1 MIQPTFGKERIAE
14 LDALRGLALFGILS
28 INLYVFN
35 APYTYMWDFYPTF
48 GESEGNIQEW
58 VFTLFGGKSMFIY
71 AFLFGFGF
79 YLQWQRFN
87 KKKGNFQA
95 FYLRRMLVLAT
106 FGLAHVLFFWYGD
119 ILLPYALMGIV
130 LLFIRRWNDTL
141 LLLFSLLLFLAPA
154 VAGLLEIV
162 WGWPSLHGTL
172 PFELPQIIEVYKQ
185 GSYLDILKVNLYQYA
200 SLKNEKLW
208 AYIPKEL
215 ALFIAGYLAA
225 KHGVLQRIKAK
236 PLFYLLASLG
246 AVAIGLLFLNFNGAL
261 YTKLQMSGPQWLPVK
276 IALYVLIADG
286 LQGMAYVTLLIAA
299 FQFRLFGRFLS
310 VFSYAGKMALTNYL
324 MQTLLATVIF
334 SGFGLGYYGSLSP
347 SSLLFLTLGIYAF
360 QVLFSALYLRY
371 NAQGPLERLW
381 RKLSYKPMVKEK
393 VPAVS

>member
-1 MIQPTFGKERIAE
+1 MIHPTAGKERITE

-28 INLYVFN
+28 INIYVFN
-35 APYTYMWDFYPTF
+35 APYGYMWDFYPTF
-48 GESEGNIQEW
+48 GEAESTVQEW

-79 YLQWQRFN
+79 YLQRQRFN

-154 VAGLLEIV
+154 IAWLLENT
-162 WGWPSLHGTL
+162 WGWPSLHASL
-172 PFELPQIIEVYKQ
+172 PLELSQIIEVYKQ
-185 GSYLDILKVNLYQYA
+185 GNYLEILKVNLHQYA

-208 AYIPKEL
+208 VYIPKEL
-215 ALFIAGYLAA
+215 SLFIAGYLAA
-225 KHGVLQRIKAK
+225 KHGFLHQIKAK
-236 PLFYLLASLG
+236 PLYYLLAALIAI
-246 AVAIGLLFLNFNGAL
+246 AVGLAFLNFRREL
-261 YTKLQMSGPQWLPVK
+261 YTMLQMTSQQWMPLK
-276 IALYVLIADG
+276 IVLHVLIADG
-286 LQGMAYVTLLIAA
+286 LQGMAYITLLIAA
-299 FQFRLFGRFLS
+299 FQFRLFSRMLT

-324 MQTLLATVIF
+324 MQTLLALFIF

-360 QVLFSALYLRY
+360 QVLFSALYLKY

-381 RKLSYKPMVKEK
+381 RKLSYKPVVKEK
-393 VPAVS
+393 VTAVS